1 MPHGLR
7 LGSPSLT
14 TRGVKEA
21 DMCKIM
27 EFIDRAIK
35 LTKQYKKEAGPKLAD
50 FKAVIE
56 KNLEST

>member
-1 MPHGLR
+1 
-7 LGSPSLT
+7 
-14 TRGVKEA
+14 
-21 DMCKIM
+21 MCKIM

-35 LTKQYKKEAGPKLAD
+35 LTKLYKKEAGPKLVD